1 MKDGGMKLIVLG
13 LLALAGCEPGGGF
26 LVQPVPAEQRLK
38 ETTVQEAPA
47 FTAAKIAVIDVDGLI
62 HNAREEGMF
71 SHRENP
77 VAVFVEKIDK
87 AQGDADVKAIVL
99 RINSPGGGVTASDI
113 MYRRLETLRENRPM
127 PVVAII
133 EDVGASGA
141 YYLANGADAILAHP
155 TSLTGSIGVIVQT
168 ISFAGSMKML
178 GIDAKAL
185 TSGPR
190 KEMGS
195 PLKPLDKEDQA
206 ILQTVVDQFCARFVA
221 VVVAGRQRAGRADL
235 TEAKV
240 KALADGRI
248 YTAEQA
254 KGNGLVDGIG
264 YLADAIAMAKDKA
277 KIKQAKVV
285 MYHRPL
291 GHRANVY
298 SIDPM
303 GPAGRSSVNITLP
316 DPMEAAAPRFMYLWT
331 GQR

>member
-1 MKDGGMKLIVLG
+1 MKRSGLSMIASV

-26 LVQPVPAEQRLK
+26 LVQPVPAEQKLR
-38 ETTVQEAPA
+38 ETTVQEAGLL
-47 FTAAKIAVIDVDGLI
+47 TAAKIAVIDVDGLI
-62 HNAREEGMF
+62 HNARDEGMF

-77 VAVFVEKIDK
+77 VAAFVEKLDK
-87 AQGDADVKAIVL
+87 AQADADVKAIVL

-113 MYRRLETLRENRPM
+113 MYRRVEALRQKRPM
-127 PVVAII
+127 PIVAII
-133 EDVGASGA
+133 EDVGASGG
-141 YYLANGADAILAHP
+141 YYLASSADVILAHP

-168 ISFAGSMKML
+168 ISFSGSMKML

-190 KEMGS
+190 KDMGS

-206 ILQTVVDQFCARFVA
+206 ILQGVVDQFYARFVS
-221 VVVAGRQRAGRADL
+221 VVASGRQRAGKAEL

-240 KALADGRI
+240 KILADGRI

-254 KGNGLVDGIG
+254 KANGLVDAIG
-264 YLADAIAMAKDKA
+264 YLSDAVDLAKQKA
-277 KIKQAKVV
+277 QIKQARVV

-291 GHRANVY
+291 GYRANVY

-303 GPAGRSSVNITLP
+303 GPAGRTGVSISLP
-316 DPMEAAAPRFMYLWT
+316 DPTEAAAPRFLYLWT

>member
-1 MKDGGMKLIVLG
+1 MKRHAIRLAVGL
-13 LLALAGCEPGGGF
+13 LLALTGCEPGGGF
-26 LVQPVPAEQRLK
+26 LVRPVPAEQKLQ
-38 ETTVQEAPA
+38 ETTVQSAGL

-62 HNAREEGMF
+62 HNARDEGMF

-77 VAVFVEKIDK
+77 VAAFVEKVDK
-87 AQGDADVKAIVL
+87 AQADPDVKAIVL

-113 MYRRLETLRENRPM
+113 MYRRLEALRQKRPM

-141 YYLANGADAILAHP
+141 YYLANGADTILAHP

-168 ISFAGSMKML
+168 ISFSGSMKML

-206 ILQTVVDQFCARFVA
+206 ILQTVVDQFYARFVA
-221 VVVAGRQRAGRADL
+221 VVVAGRQRAGKSEL
-235 TEAKV
+235 TEPKV

-254 KGNGLVDGIG
+254 KANGLIDAIG
-264 YLADAIAMAKDKA
+264 YLNDAVDLAKEKA
-277 KIKQAKVV
+277 KVKQARVV

-291 GHRANVY
+291 GYRANVY
-298 SIDPM
+298 SLEPM
-303 GPAGRSSVNITLP
+303 SPAGRSGVSISLP
-316 DPMEAAAPRFMYLWT
+316 DPTESAAPRFLYLWT
-331 GQR
+331 GGR